1 MVLETFN
8 SLKHKHLPEG
18 SYKADFLTM
27 AVGRI
32 VGQAVPILLTPFL
45 TRLYTPE
52 EFGIFAIFV
61 AITAVLSLLANG
73 RYNLAIMLPKKNEN
87 VLNLFALSILI
98 NFIFCSLLLLFILI
112 FQTNLLNIFNLHH
125 APEVLYLLPLGTF
138 VIGTFEPLH
147 YVAVRNRLFKVLAG
161 NMIFQ
166 FTLIAILKIIFAF
179 LAIGGLGLILGHLV
193 GYLAGITLFTFLL
206 IRNKVFLG
214 FGSCMA
220 RERIFKLANVY
231 KKFPMYS
238 LPADTLQAF
247 SKEVP
252 NLLINNFFGSAIVGQ
267 FSLTQRVLASPIT
280 LISSAITDVFRE
292 RASTDYR
299 DKGSCKGV
307 FIKTFQKLFVFSFI
321 PFTLLFLFA
330 PAIVPFVF
338 GQDWGQAGEY
348 IRIMTILFFL
358 RFSIAPV
365 SSVLYLTGKQ
375 VYKLIWETVSFVVIV
390 AAFYIGYR
398 FFDQYAAIGIYSFSL
413 SFLYLIL
420 LAMSY
425 KFTED
430 TNFKGK
436 NN

>member
-1 MVLETFN
+1 MILETFN
-8 SLKHKHLPEG
+8 NLRHKHLPDG

-27 AVGRI
+27 AIGRI
-32 VGQAVPILLTPFL
+32 IGQAIPILLTPFL
-45 TRLYTPE
+45 TRLYSPQ
-52 EFGIFAIFV
+52 EFGVFAIFI

-98 NFIFCSLLLLFILI
+98 NFVFCLLLFVTI
-112 FQTNLLNIFNLHH
+112 FVLRENLLSLFNLQ
-125 APEVLYLLPLGTF
+125 ASPEVLYLLPLGTF

-147 YVAVRNRLFKVLAG
+147 YLAVRNKRFKILAG

-166 FTLIAILKIIFAF
+166 FTLIAILKIVFAF
-179 LAIGGLGLILGHLV
+179 LAIGALGLVLGHLV
-193 GYLAGITLFTFLL
+193 GYVAGIIFFTFLL
-206 IRNKVFLG
+206 LRANVFLG
-214 FGSCMA
+214 FRSFISVSKML
-220 RERIFKLANVY
+220 RLAGVY

-238 LPADTLQAF
+238 LPADSLNAF
-247 SKEVP
+247 SKEMP

-299 DKGSCKGV
+299 EKGSCKGV
-307 FIKTFQKLFVFSFI
+307 FVKTFQKLFVFSFI
-321 PFTLLFLFA
+321 PFTLLFFFA
-330 PAIVPFVF
+330 PAIVPIIF
-338 GQDWGQAGEY
+338 GADWDQAGEY
-348 IRIMTILFFL
+348 IRIMTLLFFL
-358 RFSIAPV
+358 RFSISPI

-375 VYKLIWETVSFVVIV
+375 IYKLVWEVLAFFVVV
-390 AAFYIGYR
+390 ASFYIGYR

-413 SFLYLIL
+413 SFLYIIL
-420 LAMSY
+420 FLMSY

-430 TNFKGK
+430 INFRKK
-436 NN
+436 K